1 MKRLKCSHDK
11 VLDYKLNNEKS
22 HITKNAASQLLVAT
36 QEHTLAMRN
45 ANLHLKDEQKKFHIT
60 MEEQILDSVTRSK
73 LDDKKHS
80 LEIKAVKDQLKDGV
94 SILKN
99 EIQKSKLDMKTK
111 LKDEATKLKDE
122 INKNKLEM
130 EASRR
135 EGLSVLKDQMNKHN
149 REMEAVR
156 KAGVSSLK
164 AKKKNTSLR

>member
-1 MKRLKCSHDK
+1 MKKLKCSHDK

-73 LDDKKHS
+73 LDEKKHS

-99 EIQKSKLDMKTK
+99 EIQKLDMKTK

-130 EASRR
+130 EAIRR
-135 EGLSVLKDQMNKHN
+135 DGLSVLKDQINKHN

-164 AKKKNTSLR
+164 AEKKTQA